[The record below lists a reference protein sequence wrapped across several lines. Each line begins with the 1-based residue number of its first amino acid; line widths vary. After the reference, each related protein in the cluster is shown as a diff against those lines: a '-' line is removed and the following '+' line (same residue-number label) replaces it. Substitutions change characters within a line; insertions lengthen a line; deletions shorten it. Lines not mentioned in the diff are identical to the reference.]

1 MDKTDKIKFKYIF
14 QDDYNPK
21 YVNGAFGGISPQGE
35 IVLNFYLER
44 VALPRSQTYSVKE
57 GLALSEISEQREP
70 GDHESS
76 VVRFVENGIV
86 LDLAHAEDIHRWQGA
101 HIETLKSSLKKHG

>member
-57 GLALSEISEQREP
+57 GLVLSEISEEREP

-86 LDLAHAEDIHRWQGA
+86 LDLAHAEDIHRWLGA

>member
-1 MDKTDKIKFKYIF
+1 MDKPEKIKFKYIF
-14 QDDYNPK
+14 KDDYNPK

-57 GLALSEISEQREP
+57 GMVLSEITEEREP
-70 GDHESS
+70 GDHGTS

-86 LDLAHAEDIHRWQGA
+86 LDLAHAEDIHRWLGE
-101 HIETLKSSLKKHG
+101 HIKSLKSNLKKNG